1 MVIARKKVKS
11 KPKISRSVKLFI
23 LFATILPVCNWL
35 IFYAYANA
43 SSFLMA
49 FTGSDGGWS
58 LENFRRLANEFHLPT
73 SDIRIALRNTL
84 LTFGI
89 NFVLF
94 IPQVMVSYFIYKK
107 IPGYKFYRIIFFL
120 PTVLFSVCVSMCFV
134 KMVGVNGFI
143 AKAVGEFLNLGYTPE
158 LLADSRFANATVLIN
173 MIWLGFPGDL
183 IIWGGTFAR
192 IPTDVLESAKL
203 DGVTWW
209 QEFTKVI
216 VPLVWPTVSL
226 KLVLTVCGVFGAS
239 GQVYLLTGGQF
250 GTMTLSAWQYITLR
264 NGSGSAYT
272 SNIYNYLSAVGLVM
286 TVIAVAIS
294 LMVRKI
300 TDKAFDEVDF

>member
-1 MVIARKKVKS
+1 MHRGKLS
-11 KPKISRSVKLFI
+11 KPIKLFI
-23 LFATILPVCNWL
+23 AFSIILPIIHWF

-49 FTGSDGGWS
+49 FTGSNGGWS
-58 LENFRRLANEFHLPT
+58 MENFKRLVEEFKLPT

-94 IPQVMVSYFIYKK
+94 IPHVMVSYFIYKK
-107 IPGYKFYRIIFFL
+107 VRGYKFYRMVFFL
-120 PTVLFSVCVSMCFV
+120 PTILFSVCVSMCFT
-134 KMVGVNGFI
+134 KMVGVNGFVE
-143 AKAVGEFLNLGYTPE
+143 KAVGEFLNLGYTPE
-158 LLADSRFANATVLIN
+158 LLADSRFANITVLLN

-209 QEFTKVI
+209 QEFTKII
-216 VPLVWPTVSL
+216 VPLVWPTVAL
-226 KLVLTVCGVFGAS
+226 KLVLTVCGVFGAT

-264 NGSGSAYT
+264 QGSGTAFT
-272 SNIYNYLSAVGLVM
+272 SNVYNYLSAVGLIM
-286 TVIAVAIS
+286 TAIAIAIS
-294 LMVRKI
+294 LTVRKV
-300 TDKAFDEVDF
+300 TDKVFDDVDF

>member
-1 MVIARKKVKS
+1 MAKAKTAKTG
-11 KPKISRSVKLFI
+11 PKITRPVKLFI
-23 LFATILPVCNWL
+23 LFATLLPVLNWL

-43 SSFLMA
+43 SSFVMA
-49 FTGSDGGWS
+49 FTGSEGGFS
-58 LENFRRLANEFHLPT
+58 LENFARFIEEFSLPT

-94 IPQVMVSYFIYKK
+94 IPHVLISYFIYKK
-107 IPGYKFYRIIFFL
+107 IPGAVVYRILFFL
-120 PTVLFSVCVSMCFV
+120 PSVLFSVCVAMCFT

-143 AKAVGEFLNLGYTPE
+143 AKAVKDIMNLEYTPE
-158 LLADSRFANATVLIN
+158 LLADSRFANTVVLTN

-203 DGVTWW
+203 DGVSWW
-209 QEFTKVI
+209 QEFTKII
-216 VPLVWPTVSL
+216 VPLVWPTVAL
-226 KLVLTVCGVFGAS
+226 KLVLTICGIFGAS
-239 GQVYLLTGGQF
+239 GQVYLLTGGHF
-250 GTMTLSAWQYITLR
+250 DTMTISAWQYITLR
-264 NGSGSAYT
+264 NGSGSAFT
-272 SNIYNYLSAVGLVM
+272 SNVYNYLSAVGLII

-294 LMVRKI
+294 LTVRKI
-300 TDKAFDEVDF
+300 TDKVFDDVDF